1 MQRHPVLTATVPQLQ
16 FQQLLAAISRCRA
29 QCCKKLVCRC
39 SKSVISLDTSL
50 PCAAKRFVCRCSKSV
65 ISSLTRHCQTLQAH
79 LHCSKF
85 VISLTRH
92 CQMLQAHLHCSKS
105 VITSLT
111 HHCQMLQAHLH
122 CNKFVISLTRHC
134 QMLQAHLHCSKSVI
148 SLTRHCLVCS
158 CKSVISLTHH
168 CRVLQEVRL
177 QLQQIS
183 DLTSL
188 ACQHSSS
195 PGDRISM

>member
-1 MQRHPVLTATVPQLQ
+1 MQRHPVLTDTVPQLQ
-16 FQQLLAAISRCRA
+16 FQQLLATISRCRA

-79 LHCSKF
+79 LHCNKF

-111 HHCQMLQAHLH
+111 
-122 CNKFVISLTRHC
+122 RHC
-134 QMLQAHLHCSKSVI
+134 QMLQAHLHCSKFVI